1 MPPRLYGLA
10 KVHKKNNPLRPV
22 LSLPDSSYYKLNK
35 VLAKLFEKI
44 EGATVETKS
53 LDEREILESIN
64 LEPNENLI
72 SSIVKSLYSKV
83 PLKQAIDTALRE
95 LYVEDETPSI
105 ARKTMKRLLNMLVS
119 QVHFKSNESWYVR
132 KDGLAMGASLAVVF
146 ANLWLKQ
153 YVIPVQTGSQVHF
166 KCKEPWYVRK
176 DGLAMGASLA
186 VVFANLWLNAV

>member
-1 MPPRLYGLA
+1 M
-10 KVHKKNNPLRPV
+10 
-22 LSLPDSSYYKLNK
+22 PDSSYYKLNK
-35 VLAKLFEKI
+35 VLAKFFEKI
-44 EGATVETKS
+44 EGATVETES

-83 PLKQAIDTALRE
+83 PLKQAIDTALRK
-95 LYVEDETPSI
+95 LYEQDEPPSI

-119 QVHFKSNESWYVR
+119 QVHFKCNESWYNR

-153 YVIPVQTGSQVHF
+153 YKTALSRDIPELFLPEKYLNGTRIAI
-166 KCKEPWYVRK
+166 RK
-176 DGLAMGASLA
+176 SRTEQKM
-186 VVFANLWLNAV
+186 